1 MKHDIA
7 AAGSR
12 DDWVGLQGQVVVR
25 IEESDT
31 DQALGS
37 GDVRVLGTPRLIA
50 LLEEASV
57 AAIGAVVDDNE
68 TSVGTRIDVAHRR
81 PTPVGAEVV
90 ASSRVVSVDGRKVTF
105 EVSADHV
112 LPSGERVDGIGRGT
126 VTRAVVSRDDFAS

>member
-31 DQALGS
+31 AQALGS

-81 PTPVGAEVV
+81 PTPVGAKVV

-112 LPSGERVDGIGRGT
+112 LPSGERVEGIGRGT

>member
-7 AAGSR
+7 AGSR
-12 DDWVGLQGQVVVR
+12 DEWVGLQGQVVAR

-31 DQALGS
+31 AQALGS

-50 LLEEASV
+50 LLEAATVEALRGV
-57 AAIGAVVDDNE
+57 LPMGE
-68 TSVGTRIDVAHRR
+68 TTVGTAVDVAHRR

-90 ASSRVVSVDGRKVTF
+90 ASSRVAFVDGRKVTF

-112 LPSGERVDGIGRGT
+112 LASGERVEGIGRGT
-126 VTRAVVSRDDFAS
+126 ITRAIVARADFPS